1 MSTTRF
7 LSLLLL
13 SSTLATAGITYTCDP
28 SIDARQAGLCNTL
41 NTTIAD
47 LYSKTF
53 TDANAQ
59 IFITFGK
66 TGLGSS
72 AQYLNYISWN
82 QYINALTTRANT
94 SGNTLQK
101 AAVAALNTY
110 AAPLYQ
116 SGKVEISTAFG
127 RSLGFSGMTGSTA
140 KGDTCSPGTPS
151 CFDAVVTVTNDR
163 TTTLYFRS
171 GAEPSDAYDFF
182 AIAQHETNEVLGLSS
197 CIDTTGAVLVN
208 SCDNGAPAAIDLFRY
223 SAAGKL
229 VAINSLS
236 TTPGAYFSYDG
247 GITNGADGVPYS
259 TLSNGSDYQD
269 FAGTCPGNQHVQD
282 AEGCPGHD
290 ANLDNGGAEI
300 NSLTALG
307 YNPVPAVVSTLPT
320 ITKGGVVSHG
330 TASTT
335 LQAGSWVN
343 IFGTNLATT
352 SRIWKDSEI
361 INGNLPTSLDGVSV
375 NINGKPAYIYY
386 ISPTQIN
393 LQAPD
398 DTATGSVAI
407 TVTNAAG
414 TSNVATATLAA
425 VAPAIFTLDGT
436 YPAAVIPTAA
446 GFDYLGPTA
455 KFSYAR
461 PAKKGDVVAFFATGL
476 GPASPAIAAGKVVP
490 VPSKTVSQV
499 TVTIG
504 GIARTID
511 AYIVGAGTYQF
522 NVTIPPTV
530 GTGDNTFVVRINGVQ
545 SQAGTAVTIQ

>member
-1 MSTTRF
+1 MSTTKF
-7 LSLLLL
+7 LPLLLL
-13 SSTLATAGITYTCDP
+13 SATLANAGVTYTCDP
-28 SIDARQAGLCNTL
+28 TIDARQTGLCNTL
-41 NTTIAD
+41 NTTIAG

-59 IFITFGK
+59 IFITFGN

-82 QYINALTTRANT
+82 QYINALTTRANN
-94 SGNTLQK
+94 SGNTIQK
-101 AAVAALNTY
+101 AAVAALNAY
-110 AAPLYQ
+110 ASPLYKNGQ
-116 SGKVEISTAFG
+116 VEITTAFG

-140 KGDTCSPGTPS
+140 KGDPCTPGTPN
-151 CFDAVVTVTNDR
+151 CFDAVVTITNDK

-171 GAEPSDAYDFF
+171 GTEPRDAYDFF
-182 AIAQHETNEVLGLSS
+182 GTVEHETNEVLGISS
-197 CIDTTGAVLVN
+197 CIDTTGTVLAN

-247 GITNGADGVPYS
+247 GTTNGANGVPYN
-259 TLSNGSDYQD
+259 TLSNGSDYHD
-269 FAGTCPGNQHVQD
+269 FAGTCPGKQHIQD
-282 AEGCPGHD
+282 AEGCPGND
-290 ANLDNGGAEI
+290 ANIDITNDGGAEI

-307 YNPVPAVVSTLPT
+307 YNPVPAAVSTIPT
-320 ITKGGVVSHG
+320 ITSGGVVSHG
-330 TASTT
+330 TSSTT
-335 LQAGSWVN
+335 IEAGSWVN
-343 IFGTNLATT
+343 MFGTNLATT

-361 INGNLPTSLDGVSV
+361 VNGNLPTSLDGVSV
-375 NINGKPAYIYY
+375 KINGKAAYIYY

-398 DTATGSVAI
+398 DTATGSVSI

-414 TSNVATATLAA
+414 TSTVATATLAA
-425 VAPAIFTLDGT
+425 VAPAIFTLDGK

-461 PAKKGDVVAFFATGL
+461 PAKK
-476 GPASPAIAAGKVVP
+476 
-490 VPSKTVSQV
+490 
-499 TVTIG
+499 
-504 GIARTID
+504 R
-511 AYIVGAGTYQF
+511 
-522 NVTIPPTV
+522 
-530 GTGDNTFVVRINGVQ
+530 
-545 SQAGTAVTIQ
+545 